1 MMYVVTGSRRFTDE
15 IFVRQQLENRV
26 IRLPDEERV
35 IVIHGGADRGVDLFV
50 HQWCHDFTGIEERI
64 FWPDY
69 VRYNQSEAPK
79 IRNSL
84 MVAER
89 PDEVLVFYAKYAEN
103 RGTWDC
109 ATKAK
114 LTGLK
119 VTEYER

>member
-1 MMYVVTGSRRFTDE
+1 MMYLVTGSRRFTDE
-15 IFVRQQLENRV
+15 IFVRQQLEKLV
-26 IRLPDEERV
+26 LRLPDSARIV
-35 IVIHGGADRGVDLFV
+35 IIHGGANRGVDLFV
-50 HQWCHDFTGIEERI
+50 HQWCQDFSGVEERI

-69 VRYNQSEAPK
+69 VRYYESEAPK
-79 IRNSL
+79 MRNSL

-89 PDEVLVFYAKYAEN
+89 PDEVLVFYAKGAEN

-119 VTEYER
+119 VTEFER